1 MHATIANLQPVE
13 RGPRKN
19 HPPFSHPLLTQ
30 PNPTR
35 SQRAEYLLSSSA
47 VCLLERQDRREEA
60 WMWRVTQRTPSTEML
75 AAAGSFPRQEISGG
89 AGVRGGV
96 SSPIVAE

>member
-60 WMWRVTQRTPSTEML
+60 WMEGRTEML
-75 AAAGSFPRQEISGG
+75 AAAGSFPRQEIS
-89 AGVRGGV
+89 
-96 SSPIVAE
+96 